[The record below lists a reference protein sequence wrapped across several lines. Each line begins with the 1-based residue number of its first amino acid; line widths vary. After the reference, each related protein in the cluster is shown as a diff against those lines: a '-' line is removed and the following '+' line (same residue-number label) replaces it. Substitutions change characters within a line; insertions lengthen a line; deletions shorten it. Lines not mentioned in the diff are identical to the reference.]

1 MTYLLDTHALI
12 WSADNDARLGANA
25 RAAILDNTS
34 VLAVSVASAWELSI
48 KAGRGDL
55 QLSPNV
61 VEWFTQATRLGRI
74 QVLPV
79 ELSHLSD
86 LETLPRYHGD
96 PFDRL
101 IICQARA
108 LNLTILTRDQAF
120 SHYAV
125 QTLW

>member
-1 MTYLLDTHALI
+1 VTYLLDTHALI

-25 RAAILDNTS
+25 RAIILDSAS

-55 QLSPNV
+55 QLTPNV
-61 VEWFTQATRLGRI
+61 VDWFTQATQLGRI
-74 QVLPV
+74 KVLPV
-79 ELSHLSD
+79 ELDHLTD
-86 LETLPRYHGD
+86 LETLPRHHGD

-108 LNLTILTRDQAF
+108 LNLTILTRDHAF
-120 SHYAV
+120 SNYGV
-125 QTLW
+125 NKIW

>member
-1 MTYLLDTHALI
+1 VTYLLDTHALI
-12 WSADNDARLGANA
+12 WSADNDARLGVNA
-25 RAAILDNTS
+25 RAVILDNTS

-55 QLSPNV
+55 QLAPNV
-61 VEWFTQATRLGRI
+61 IDWFTQATQLGRI
-74 QVLPV
+74 KVLAV
-79 ELSHLSD
+79 ELNHLTD
-86 LETLPRYHGD
+86 LETLPRHHGD

-120 SHYAV
+120 SNYAV
-125 QTLW
+125 KTLW